1 LISIYSK
8 HMEVHSDRFGLM
20 VDVYFPKW
28 FGYPEVQDWTAE
40 HSNRNGIMKEKDGRF
55 VLEGVDL

>member
-1 LISIYSK
+1 
-8 HMEVHSDRFGLM
+8 MEVHSDRFGLM